1 MTAQSGCGDFN
12 SMSEPT
18 VARLTGVARINRT
31 MGAIGAVGVVATAE
45 SSCMG
50 GLIRSCSAQ
59 HRAEH
64 TSSAQRHITDFDL
77 LGLCECAG
85 GGEAN
90 LAAGEAAGRCVRP
103 TGERCC
109 PRIRWLGGQ
118 SRR

>member
-1 MTAQSGCGDFN
+1 MR
-12 SMSEPT
+12 P
-18 VARLTGVARINRT
+18 
-31 MGAIGAVGVVATAE
+31 IGEVGVVATAE
-45 SSCMG
+45 SSCKG
-50 GLIRSCSAQ
+50 GLIRGCSAQ
-59 HRAEH
+59 LSSAQHKAEH

-90 LAAGEAAGRCVRP
+90 LAAGEAAGRCVRS

-109 PRIRWLGGQ
+109 RRIRWLGGH